1 MRNLGL
7 LSCLLITS
15 CTDQALA
22 TDQAGRFRVVAKC
35 STATLTSTLVATKH
49 ATLVV
54 AFGPDDKDPGNQ
66 DTLAATIAAKRA
78 TRPFVITIG
87 EAPKNEPEIAD
98 AIIVAETG
106 AAVAADLALLA
117 CNGITI
123 PKAQLEIGSRTITPA
138 NRAAG
143 GDISIAPG
151 DAVVALM
158 RMQHTG
164 LLTRN
169 PETDVRHLIGV
180 IQADPSDPWQ
190 QQTTSELLAAT
201 ARYPQLEVVR
211 QSAPVA
217 SDNAHIAQCQ
227 QLVAS
232 GCRALLVTC
241 SDPAKTTQILAA
253 AAAAPDGAVPVI
265 VLDPLLQVHDT
276 CVIGCSPTSLG
287 RAAASIVQ
295 QLLPEGG
302 DLITCLP
309 VADSALGSTPSSSPS
324 SSPNGA
330 PYPAITQ
337 QRVRGFCEA
346 LGLPSERLLNR

>member
-1 MRNLGL
+1 MLMRNLGL
-7 LSCLLITS
+7 LSCLLVTS
-15 CTDQALA
+15 CADQALA
-22 TDQAGRFRVVAKC
+22 TDQAGKFRVVAKC
-35 STATLTSTLVATKH
+35 SRATLTSTLVATKH

-54 AFGPDDKDPGNQ
+54 AFGPHNQDPHNQDPDKRDPDKQ

-87 EAPKNEPEIAD
+87 EAPKTEPEIAD

-106 AAVAADLALLA
+106 AAVAVDLALLA

-164 LLTRN
+164 LLTNN

-211 QSAPVA
+211 QSAPIA
-217 SDNAHIAQCQ
+217 GDNAHVAQCQ
-227 QLVAS
+227 LLVAS

-241 SDPAKTTQILAA
+241 SDPAKTKQILAA

-276 CVIGCSPTSLG
+276 CVIGCSPASLG
-287 RAAASIVQ
+287 KTAASIVQ

-309 VADSALGSTPSSSPS
+309 VADNAPNSSP
-324 SSPNGA
+324 
-330 PYPAITQ
+330 YPPITQ